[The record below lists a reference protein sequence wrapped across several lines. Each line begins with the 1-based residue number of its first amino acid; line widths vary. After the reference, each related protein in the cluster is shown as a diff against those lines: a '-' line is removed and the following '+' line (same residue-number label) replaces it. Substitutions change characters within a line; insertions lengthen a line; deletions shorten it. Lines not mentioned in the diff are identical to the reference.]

1 MAGRAQKTVANSNRR
16 MIRASKLLPGE
27 PAPGSS
33 GELSHHLGREVRSL
47 RHPLYGRPLV
57 NRNPAQSN
65 RAYVPGRDAFA

>member
-1 MAGRAQKTVANSNRR
+1 METDEHEYRF
-16 MIRASKLLPGE
+16 IRIVDARDGTLCALE
-27 PAPGSS
+27 
-33 GELSHHLGREVRSL
+33 HEVRSM